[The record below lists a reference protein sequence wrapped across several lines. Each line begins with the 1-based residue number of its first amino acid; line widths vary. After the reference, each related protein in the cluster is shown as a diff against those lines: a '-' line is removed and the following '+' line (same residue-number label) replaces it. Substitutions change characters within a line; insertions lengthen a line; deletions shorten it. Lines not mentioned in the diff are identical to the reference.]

1 MMAPFALAVIGSTIL
16 VTSFISG
23 IFGMAGGLILLGVLL
38 LFMDVAPAMVLFGTI
53 QTAANGWRVALW
65 LRHVDWG
72 IVWRYLV
79 GSTLMFLLL
88 RTVAI
93 LPSKA
98 MLYIGLG
105 LIPFAADLLPKR
117 LTPDITRPGAPYICG
132 AFIIV
137 LQLLAGAAGHILD
150 IFFQKSQLDRK
161 VIVAT
166 KAVTQVAGHLY
177 RIAYFGS
184 FEFAFDVEHPVVG
197 LWCGDRAVVCRHVA
211 GCTRASAHD
220 QRRLPHVE
228 PPRDDE
234 RGCGLP
240 GARPVVAG
248 TVVNG
253 DV

>member
-1 MMAPFALAVIGSTIL
+1 MLGPLTLAVIGATIL

-38 LFMDVAPAMVLFGTI
+38 MFMDVAPAMVLFGTI
-53 QTAANGWRVALW
+53 QTAANGWRATLW
-65 LRHVDWG
+65 VRHVDWG

-79 GSTLMFLLL
+79 GSTIMFLIL
-88 RTVAI
+88 RLVAI

-105 LIPFAADLLPKR
+105 LIPFAADLLPRR

-161 VIVAT
+161 TIVGT
-166 KAVTQVAGHLY
+166 KAVTQVTGHLY

-184 FEFAFDVEHPVVG
+184 FEFAFDTSIPWWAYGVAIALSFAGTSLAAPVLLRMTDDAFRLWSRRVTMSVAAAYLGRG
-197 LWCGDRAVVCRHVA
+197 LWLLV
-211 GCTRASAHD
+211 
-220 QRRLPHVE
+220 P
-228 PPRDDE
+228 
-234 RGCGLP
+234 
-240 GARPVVAG
+240 
-248 TVVNG
+248 
-253 DV
+253 

>member
-1 MMAPFALAVIGSTIL
+1 MLAPLALGVVAVTIL

-23 IFGMAGGLILLGVLL
+23 IFGMAGGMMLLGVLL
-38 LFMDVAPAMVLFGTI
+38 LYMDVAPAMVLFGAI
-53 QTAANGWRVALW
+53 QTSSNGWRAALW
-65 LRHVDWG
+65 LQHVDWG

-79 GSTLMFLLL
+79 GSTAMFLLL

-105 LIPFAADLLPKR
+105 IIPFAADLLPKR

-137 LQLLAGAAGHILD
+137 LQLMAGAAGHILD
-150 IFFQKSQLDRK
+150 IFFQKSRLDRK
-161 VIVAT
+161 TIVGT

-184 FEFAFDVEHPVVG
+184 FEFAFDVSIPWWGYAGAIALSFAGTSLAAPVLVRMTDEGFRMWSRRVTIGVATVYLTRG
-197 LWCGDRAVVCRHVA
+197 LWLVAV
-211 GCTRASAHD
+211 
-220 QRRLPHVE
+220 P
-228 PPRDDE
+228 
-234 RGCGLP
+234 
-240 GARPVVAG
+240 
-248 TVVNG
+248 
-253 DV
+253 